1 MTLFKGE
8 VFNGVLKGLIVKEF
22 REAFRDKRALM
33 AGLFAIVTGPIIM
46 AAILMFQL
54 NEQIDVKDSYIEFVG
69 SERAP
74 ALVSYLHANK
84 LKSIDEVPASD
95 AEKWKERNIVLTI
108 HDGFAKNMNDGKP
121 AIVTIKA
128 DYSDKNINITLK
140 RIEKIIQA
148 YSGQIGATRLLMRGI
163 DPRIATPITINIQST
178 ATPESTS
185 GLIMGMVAM
194 FIMMALFTASMT
206 ASIDTSAGERE
217 RHSLE
222 LILCQ
227 PISTIKV
234 VMSKVICVSFY
245 GAIAA
250 ILTMFAMSFTMSM
263 LPLEQLGISIIIDP
277 LTMIFITLMII
288 PLAYLA
294 GVTQLLFAYRAK
306 SFKEAQS
313 YLSMILILPMLVP
326 MAITMMPHKP
336 AWLDYVP
343 LAGQNIIM
351 NDLYKGESL
360 EVAAFAFTTCS
371 TLGVAIAMTLLLAKS
386 LRSEKVVLGLS

>member
-1 MTLFKGE
+1 MTLFKSG
-8 VFNGVLKGLIVKEF
+8 VFKGLVVKEF

-33 AGLFAIVTGPIIM
+33 AGFFAIAVGPIIV
-46 AAILMFQL
+46 AAMMMFQI
-54 NEQIDVKDSYIEFVG
+54 NQQFDIKDSYVEFVG
-69 SERAP
+69 AERAP
-74 ALVSYLHANK
+74 ELISYLNARQF
-84 LKSIDEVPASD
+84 KSIKEVPD
-95 AEKWKERNIVLTI
+95 NEAEKWKEREIVFTI
-108 HDGFAKNMNDGKP
+108 DEDFAQRMSEGKP
-121 AIVTIKA
+121 AMITIHA
-128 DYSDKNINITLK
+128 DYSDDNLRSTLR
-140 RIEKIIQA
+140 RIERIIGA
-148 YSGQIGATRLLMRGI
+148 YSSQIGSTRLLMRGI
-163 DPRIATPITINIQST
+163 DPRITTPITINVENT
-178 ATPESTS
+178 ATPESSS

-227 PISTIKV
+227 PVSTIKIV
-234 VMSKVICVSFY
+234 FSKVVCVSFY
-245 GAIAA
+245 GALAS
-250 ILTMFAMSFTMSM
+250 ILTMFVMSFTMTM
-263 LPLEQLGISIIIDP
+263 LPLEKLGISIIIDP
-277 LTMIFITLMII
+277 VTMALIALMIL

-294 GVTQLLFAYRAK
+294 GILQLFFAYRSK

-351 NDLYKGESL
+351 GDLYKGESL
-360 EVAAFAFTTCS
+360 DLASFAFTTFS
-371 TLGVAIAMTLLLAKS
+371 TLGLAIVMTLLLAKS
-386 LRSEKVVLGLS
+386 LRSEKVILGLS